1 MTNGHSTRT
10 IYKQE
15 QTDKWAFY
23 NNRQLEYYFRE
34 GKDLRFEDTQ
44 TDCRLIDIQEIH
56 EISPKRFFN
65 ENF

>member
-1 MTNGHSTRT
+1 MTNGHSTRA

-23 NNRQLEYYFRE
+23 NDRQLEYYFRE

-44 TDCRLIDIQEIH
+44 TDCRLTDI
-56 EISPKRFFN
+56 
-65 ENF
+65 